1 MLLRS
6 VFGKRLFGNP
16 PLRRACLF
24 LCACVRSRLGGAP
37 SMDPS
42 PVGALPPPREVELLG
57 NIYRYISQ
65 PTGFAGEDF
74 APAGVDLSPFRDK

>member
-1 MLLRS
+1 
-6 VFGKRLFGNP
+6 
-16 PLRRACLF
+16 
-24 LCACVRSRLGGAP
+24 
-37 SMDPS
+37 MDPS

-74 APAGVDLSPFRDK
+74 APAGVDLSPFRDIDRGDVRRRCASAQWHPLHLHLA